1 MLTSRSLAALF
12 GAVYL
17 VMGVVGLVFVRGEG
31 EIFGVFPTSGLS
43 AVVSLLAGFVLLYAA
58 QKLESAREAGLI
70 VGGIVLALG
79 VLALLAPN
87 LWGAMHMH
95 GPSCYLNVALGA
107 ILVLAALA
115 TPRAGEAYDLEDRQ
129 RVRAG

>member
-17 VMGVVGLVFVRGEG
+17 VMGVVGLVLVRGEG
-31 EIFGVFPTSGLS
+31 EVFGIFPTSALS
-43 AVVSLLAGFVLLYAA
+43 AVVSLLAGVVLLYAA
-58 QKLESAREAGLI
+58 QRLERAREAGLV
-70 VGGIVLALG
+70 VGSVVFALG

-87 LWGAMHMH
+87 LWGVMHLH
-95 GPSCYLNVALGA
+95 GPSCYLNIALGA
-107 ILVLAALA
+107 ILALAALA
-115 TPRAGEAYDLEDRQ
+115 TPREGEAYDLEDRQ